1 MSSALP
7 VKRLLIPL
15 GLLACCG
22 PARAVDPAALTPAK
36 NWVAPLFTKQNFRSM
51 TLRGSEARATTSGAV
66 NVVDL
71 NLTVFSGDASNRV
84 ETVLLSRAAT
94 FQPKENLAHGDQGV
108 RVIRDDLEAFG
119 THWTYDH
126 AQKKVSLQGGV
137 RIVFNAEFKD
147 LLK

>member
-1 MSSALP
+1 M
-7 VKRLLIPL
+7 KRLLL
-15 GLLACCG
+15 ALCLLACG
-22 PARAVDPAALTPAK
+22 RAAGAADPAALTPAR

-51 TLRGSEARATTSGAV
+51 TLRGSEARATATGAV

-71 NLTVFSGDASNRV
+71 NHTVFSGDAANRV

-94 FQPKENLAHGDQGV
+94 FQPKQNLAHGDNGV
-108 RVIRDDLEAFG
+108 RVIRDDLEASG
-119 THWTYDH
+119 VHWTYDH

-137 RIVFNAEFKD
+137 RIVFNAEFKN